1 MLNVIEKLKENK
13 NEAAQEK
20 MQLMQ
25 TWTEIHQERE
35 ALERRHNEIITEQYK
50 LKLIIYEKTTSKESK
65 KESNQQLQ
73 QGQEKMEMLMGD
85 SLQSLIDNNRKIILG
100 AKQAKEQIEKNMADL
115 KQELKRNREDVSQ
128 HKYQMQYTKHNMNE
142 MINKLKQ
149 RLIQQQSTVQMQKA
163 TVPQMDSKDRQKEET
178 DALKMKLSRIQEEM
192 ERLWGVLKDSE
203 KEQDVSLKELKAE
216 TEQRKKMTADSQKLR
231 QDTDVR
237 IMITT
242 WETEKWQQMKTDM
255 QRQKQDIEKKLVQ
268 VQSERDEIE
277 RIKTKIEMDRENLE
291 RDKQLAKA
299 DINAMMCMRESVEG
313 QKQELDDKLRKTK
326 KEMRELEVTN
336 AEIEIK
342 KKDLVKMMRMI
353 KRKKEEINKMKE
365 EIENAKQDMEG
376 REEQSEGRGSEQVL
390 EVDDSFDEENMRI
403 QQATRTR
410 TMQETVDTENQ
421 IEEDNMERNTMN
433 KVNADIQRVIL
444 QVEDIRK
451 MLRMVKEEIMQSRMD
466 FTEEKSQMK
475 WMNFQVQKKR
485 RELDQRLER
494 TLHERDELEIMK
506 IKIQRHRR
514 ELEQKTQTMAEVKVN
529 IEKAAAEM
537 NNTLG
542 KIHTSQKKIDETK
555 EEVKNYMDKLT
566 SMTAQVSRWISTE
579 SAIKKTF
586 SLDGSKL
593 QQPQNET
600 RRDSLKRQ
608 TSEIPTDREGT
619 ESEIIKEATS
629 LQQSITSD
637 VQHESQYIKEEE
649 QMHSA
654 HKEGQ
659 EFRFVAEEQNIP
671 LQMQTEIHEKTLM
684 EDDQKEL
691 VTNKRNNEKI
701 ENEISKL
708 KEKEEKIREQ
718 IKCSMEDM
726 ENKNQEIKRLIVEI
740 KDVQSQRP
748 ETETWLQI
756 TEIGDPE
763 KETTGMLKETEH
775 TDILRVITS
784 ASTDV
789 ISEYEVQM
797 QKKEDGSKVK
807 EEVTDESD
815 LMRLDVKQQKY
826 SEESREELQTQI
838 DGCSDEKG
846 ERNPNLQRLREE
858 IYRTQE
864 IIRLVTSELEN
875 QVEESTI
882 DRDHEDE
889 DSTEIKGLI
898 QELKI
903 FQELLKRVKND
914 MREETTNIKSMKKA
928 AKKQNRELDQRL
940 EKTLR
945 ERDELDILKIKI
957 QSQNGLMEQKMEKM
971 ETFKSTIE
979 EMGVKTL
986 KKSAD
991 IEIIIKETDVKLR
1004 YLEDLNYRIE
1014 AKKQDLENCHHF
1026 ISLQRDDL
1034 EKCKTQRRDRAKTY
1048 TDRLTKDRHGK
1059 EIEEMETEIFK
1070 LRSEKEK
1077 LMEDVKLT
1085 IERLD
1090 QRNCENEQLRNTIS
1104 KQEKEKM
1111 EREEIEM
1118 LKQQIEAE
1126 RENVRLARQQAEAEI
1141 HEMNSLRENI
1151 ERQKHQLHDKML
1163 MTQKETRE
1171 LELLKSELEMKRK
1184 QSEDIFKESI
1194 SKKEENDLMWN
1205 EIQREK
1211 NSLRKEAIKKRRELD
1226 QRLEKTMRERDELEV
1241 MRIKLRKEKE
1251 EVAEMKQRIVND
1263 QTSLL
1268 QGYRDSNK
1276 INLERQSS
1284 KVNDFVF
1291 NIQNTRQKINV
1302 HLETFRR
1309 EMGVL
1314 KDVNVVLEKQ
1324 REGLKALQAENKTLR
1339 NNMSRIKSQIKMP
1352 SEREMDE
1359 LIHMRVDIQKQKQE
1373 LDIRLEYTKR
1383 EIREMEVLKSELD
1396 VQKRENQQMNR
1407 RGNRKEQE
1415 VKKML
1420 AEIKQEKDALKRET
1434 QRRKKELDQRLERI
1448 MRERDEF
1455 EIIKLKLQSEKD
1467 KSKGAVEESRVSTVT
1482 KLHNQIQK
1490 HCELIQTCMEKYQ
1503 IMKRHSEDMNKA
1515 IQNEKRHIL
1524 AQAEII
1530 TQARDE
1536 VENIKMEIKRQKE
1549 MMICAVKNMQ
1559 QKQAHLEQMEMNIQK
1574 EQKSLD
1580 TEKERIL
1587 EKSEELVLRE
1597 KKLEND
1603 QEFLIVE
1610 RQKMRKERKEMKRP
1624 MNNTQSEKAL
1634 KILIPKKKLKTQDDK
1649 QKELMNAQL
1658 EEDMKERKILK
1669 LGYKESDHE
1678 NLEQQRYQ
1686 KDLPGVE
1693 QLISENERKDDI
1705 QKEIHQLEND
1715 EKKEDK
1721 DVLQIQH
1728 TELARGDEV
1737 EIKVSP
1743 KKIEFLD
1750 RGAKPLITVSGE
1762 EASEK
1767 DDVKDVLKP
1776 DDVVHG
1782 RDPEKKTVKLMWE
1795 REERDRAVEMMKK
1808 EKLDLEYMRS
1818 DVKKQ
1823 IAVIER
1829 EKQVM
1834 KDEKDK
1840 MEMTKAEMQKKKE
1853 QADSLFDEINREK
1866 TNIKDLTL
1874 QLQTKKKKLNF

>member
-25 TWTEIHQERE
+25 TWTEIHQERG
-35 ALERRHNEIITEQYK
+35 ALERRHNEIIIEQYK
-50 LKLIIYEKTTSKESK
+50 LKLIINEKTTSKESK

-73 QGQEKMEMLMGD
+73 QGRENMEMLMGN

-128 HKYQMQYTKHNMNE
+128 HKYQIQYTKHNMNE

-149 RLIQQQSTVQMQKA
+149 RLIQQQSNVQMER
-163 TVPQMDSKDRQKEET
+163 VPQMDSIDSQKEET
-178 DALKMKLSRIQEEM
+178 DPLKMKLSRIQEEM
-192 ERLWGVLKDSE
+192 ERLWGVLEDSE
-203 KEQDVSLKELKAE
+203 QEEDVSLKELKAE
-216 TEQRKKMTADSQKLR
+216 TEQRKTMTADSQKLR
-231 QDTDVR
+231 QDTDVSV
-237 IMITT
+237 MIT
-242 WETEKWQQMKTDM
+242 WETEWQQMKTDM
-255 QRQKQDIEKKLVQ
+255 QRQKQDIENKLVQ

-277 RIKTKIEMDRENLE
+277 RIKTKIETERENLE

-299 DINAMMCMRESVEG
+299 EINAMMCMRESVEG

-342 KKDLVKMMRMI
+342 KKDLVKMMRII
-353 KRKKEEINKMKE
+353 KRKKEEIHKMKE
-365 EIENAKQDMEG
+365 EIENAKQDMEE
-376 REEQSEGRGSEQVL
+376 REEQSEGSGSEQAL

-410 TMQETVDTENQ
+410 TMQETVDTESQ

-451 MLRMVKEEIMQSRMD
+451 MLGMMKEEIVQSRID
-466 FTEEKSQMK
+466 FTEEKNQIK

-506 IKIQRHRR
+506 IKIQRHRKK
-514 ELEQKTQTMAEVKVN
+514 LQQKFQTMAEVKVN
-529 IEKAAAEM
+529 IEKAAVEM

-586 SLDGSKL
+586 SLDRSKL
-593 QQPQNET
+593 QEPQNET

-608 TSEIPTDREGT
+608 TSEIPTDKEGSK
-619 ESEIIKEATS
+619 SEFIKEATS

-637 VQHESQYIKEEE
+637 VQHESQDINKEE

-659 EFRFVAEEQNIP
+659 EFSFVAEEQNIL
-671 LQMQTEIHEKTLM
+671 LQMQTEIHENTLM

-691 VTNKRNNEKI
+691 MTNRRKNEEI

-740 KDVQSQRP
+740 NDMQSQRP

-763 KETTGMLKETEH
+763 KETTGMLKETKH

-807 EEVTDESD
+807 QEVSDESD
-815 LMRLDVKQQKY
+815 LMRLDEKY
-826 SEESREELQTQI
+826 IEKSREEVQTQI

-846 ERNPNLQRLREE
+846 ARNPNLQRLREE

-864 IIRLVTSELEN
+864 IIRLVMSELEN
-875 QVEESTI
+875 QAEESTI

-914 MREETTNIKSMKKA
+914 MKEETTNIKSMKKA

-945 ERDELDILKIKI
+945 ERDELDILKLKI
-957 QSQNGLMEQKMEKM
+957 QSQNELMEQKMEKM

-979 EMGVKTL
+979 EMGAKTL

-991 IEIIIKETDVKLR
+991 IEIIIKESEVKLR

-1014 AKKQDLENCHHF
+1014 AKKQDLKNCHHF
-1026 ISLQRDDL
+1026 ISLQRDHL
-1034 EKCKTQRRDRAKTY
+1034 EKFKTQRRDSAKTD
-1048 TDRLTKDRHGK
+1048 TDRLTKDRHSK
-1059 EIEEMETEIFK
+1059 EIEEMGTEIFK

-1090 QRNCENEQLRNTIS
+1090 QRNCENEQLRNTLS

-1126 RENVRLARQQAEAEI
+1126 KETVRLARQQAEAEI
-1141 HEMNSLRENI
+1141 HEINSLRENI
-1151 ERQKHQLHDKML
+1151 ERQKHELHDKMQ
-1163 MTQKETRE
+1163 MTQKEMRE

-1194 SKKEENDLMWN
+1194 SKKEEIDLMWN

-1211 NSLRKEAIKKRRELD
+1211 NSLRREAIKKRRELD

-1251 EVAEMKQRIVND
+1251 EVAEMKQRLVND

-1268 QGYRDSNK
+1268 QGYRDCNK

-1284 KVNDFVF
+1284 KVSDFVF
-1291 NIQNTRQKINV
+1291 NLQNTRQKINV
-1302 HLETFRR
+1302 HLETFKR

-1352 SEREMDE
+1352 LEREMDE
-1359 LIHMRVDIQKQKQE
+1359 MIHMRNDIQKQKQE

-1383 EIREMEVLKSELD
+1383 EISEMEVLKSELE

-1434 QRRKKELDQRLERI
+1434 QRRKKELDVRLERI
-1448 MRERDEF
+1448 MRERDEL

-1467 KSKGAVEESRVSTVT
+1467 KSKGALEESRMPT
-1482 KLHNQIQK
+1482 KMHNQIQK
-1490 HCELIQTCMEKYQ
+1490 HWELIQTCMEKYQ
-1503 IMKRHSEDMNKA
+1503 LMKRHSEDMNIA

-1559 QKQAHLEQMEMNIQK
+1559 QKQAHLEQMEKNIQE
-1574 EQKSLD
+1574 EQKLLE
-1580 TEKERIL
+1580 TEKESIL

-1597 KKLEND
+1597 KELVND
-1603 QEFLIVE
+1603 QKFLKVE
-1610 RQKMRKERKEMKRP
+1610 RQKMRKERKEMKRL
-1624 MNNTQSEKAL
+1624 MNNTQSEGTL
-1634 KILIPKKKLKTQDDK
+1634 KILKPEKKLKTQDDK
-1649 QKELMNAQL
+1649 QKKLMNEPL
-1658 EEDMKERKILK
+1658 EEDMKEREILGKEYRLLVKPEPTPVKLKLRHTKKLK
-1669 LGYKESDHE
+1669 LGFKESDHE
-1678 NLEQQRYQ
+1678 NLGQQRHQ

-1693 QLISENERKDDI
+1693 QLISEGERKDDI

-1715 EKKEDK
+1715 EEKEDK
-1721 DVLQIQH
+1721 DVPQIQH
-1728 TELARGDEV
+1728 TELARRDEV

-1750 RGAKPLITVSGE
+1750 RGAKPLITVSRE
-1762 EASEK
+1762 EAIEK
-1767 DDVKDVLKP
+1767 DDVKDVWKT
-1776 DDVVHG
+1776 DDVAHG
-1782 RDPEKKTVKLMWE
+1782 QDPEKLK
-1795 REERDRAVEMMKK
+1795 
-1808 EKLDLEYMRS
+1808 
-1818 DVKKQ
+1818 
-1823 IAVIER
+1823 
-1829 EKQVM
+1829 
-1834 KDEKDK
+1834 
-1840 MEMTKAEMQKKKE
+1840 
-1853 QADSLFDEINREK
+1853 
-1866 TNIKDLTL
+1866 
-1874 QLQTKKKKLNF
+1874 TKKKWNF